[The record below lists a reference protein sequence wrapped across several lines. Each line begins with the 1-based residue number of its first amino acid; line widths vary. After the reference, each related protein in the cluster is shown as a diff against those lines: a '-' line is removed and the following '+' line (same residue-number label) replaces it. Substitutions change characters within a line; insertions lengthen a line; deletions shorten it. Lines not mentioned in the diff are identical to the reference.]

1 VATPAELTHP
11 PLAGKPRLLLGA
23 LSAFFPVHDEEANV
37 VAVAEG
43 LLDVLP
49 RVAAVWELVIVDD
62 GSRDGTGP
70 LAQELARARAG
81 VRVVRHSTRRG
92 YGAAIRS
99 GLAAARYD
107 HVFYT
112 DGDRQFDPADL
123 NRLVPHL
130 AHADVIAGYR
140 ERRADHL
147 GRRLNTYAWNL
158 LVRALFRLPVRDVD
172 CAFKLIR
179 RSVLAEV
186 TLAADGAMISTELL
200 ARVCQRGHRIVEVPV
215 RHFPRPAGRPSG
227 ARPAVVARAFV
238 ELVRLRAA
246 LHSPA
251 RTRRLTPAPVL
262 RSVRA
267 GAPST
272 PS

>member
-1 VATPAELTHP
+1 MLAEVTPPPSARTLRP
-11 PLAGKPRLLLGA
+11 PLAA
-23 LSAFFPVHDEEANV
+23 LSAFFPVHDEGANV
-37 VAVAEG
+37 VAVAES
-43 LLDVLP
+43 LLAVLP
-49 RVAAVWELVIVDD
+49 RVAARWELVIVDD
-62 GSRDGTGP
+62 GSRDLT
-70 LAQELARARAG
+70 AVRADALARRHPG
-81 VRVVRHSTRRG
+81 VRIVRHSTRRG

-123 NRLVPHL
+123 SRLVPHL

-172 CAFKLIR
+172 CAFKLLR
-179 RSVLAEV
+179 RSALTDVALS
-186 TLAADGAMISTELL
+186 ADGAMISTELL
-200 ARVCQRGHRIVEVPV
+200 ARVRQRGHRIVEVPV

-251 RTRRLTPAPVL
+251 RARRLTPARVL